1 MLSLSERE
9 RPLKFLA
16 PDNDGKFTLAFDR
29 VFNAEG
35 VRVIHTPVRAANATP
50 NGVGSTPTRYTTRSI
65 ATTHHQVYRLLYS
78 TVLDE
83 PGSVPPDGLSRD

>member
-50 NGVGSTPTRYTTRSI
+50 NGVGSTPTRYTTRS
-65 ATTHHQVYRLLYS
+65 THHQVHRNHTS
-78 TVLDE
+78 
-83 PGSVPPDGLSRD
+83 PGLSAALLDSA